1 MIRLFIY
8 LLLFGVVLYVLSIWG
23 KRSNKTGGSIPNPLA
38 QDKPRQLLR
47 AKPNP
52 REVWFQVYETETLDE
67 ARRLQARIQEEE
79 VECIIYEQG
88 KKDIHGNEL
97 NGIGI
102 AVPKT
107 ASRLAQ
113 GIISRH

>member
-1 MIRLFIY
+1 MVKLFIY
-8 LLLFGVVLYVLSIWG
+8 LLLFGVVLYILSAWG
-23 KRSNKTGGSIPNPLA
+23 KRPGGTPMPNPLA

-47 AKPNP
+47 AKPHP
-52 REVWFQVYETETLDE
+52 REVWFQVYQTETIDE
-67 ARRLQARIQEEE
+67 ARSLQARIQEEE

-97 NGIGI
+97 KGIGI

-107 ASRLAQ
+107 ASRIAQ
-113 GIISRH
+113 NIIARH